1 MNANNPNGWGGAI
14 HSMGKNTIVIDNCTF
29 KDNFAEDGGAIHAW
43 GNLYIKNSLFIDNE
57 WIGLCGDET
66 NLLTLVEFHGR
77 FPLSW
82 AGCPAP
88 YLFF

>member
-43 GNLYIKNSLFIDNE
+43 GNLY
-57 WIGLCGDET
+57 
-66 NLLTLVEFHGR
+66 
-77 FPLSW
+77 
-82 AGCPAP
+82 
-88 YLFF
+88 